1 MVILVVE
8 VMMNDGDH
16 CGGGP
21 VKESPERDTGS
32 MGVQVNMSLMSVL
45 YQLLR
50 NDFRIRRSQ
59 EIHGHDQGIVLVPWR
74 RNEQQNSCQLRSHR
88 SAAAAPGL
96 QPHVIAIS
104 CSDSIESHRRRRET
118 VTNTGI
124 KL

>member
-21 VKESPERDTGS
+21 VKESPEGDTGS
-32 MGVQVNMSLMSVL
+32 MGVQVNMSLMSAL

-74 RNEQQNSCQLRSHR
+74 RNEQQNSFVSTSVSPVCSRGARSSTSRHCDKLLR
-88 SAAAAPGL
+88 
-96 QPHVIAIS
+96 
-104 CSDSIESHRRRRET
+104 
-118 VTNTGI
+118 
-124 KL
+124 